1 MFGLLYNYS
10 EVDANGEVEMTTAPR
25 LISTGRSFDDI
36 QSLVLAGEGM
46 IVCKFKKFDIVNAV
60 LSQIGCY
67 FFFSADNPKGPG
79 GQSKNTYLFLEK
91 ILLSNFTKQ
100 NRPAHLPIGVQ
111 TVVSQLR
118 QCIILL

>member
-1 MFGLLYNYS
+1 MFGLLQNDS

-46 IVCKFKKFDIVNAV
+46 VVCKFKKFDIVNAV
-60 LSQIGCY
+60 LSLIGCY
-67 FFFSADNPKGPG
+67 FLFNADYPKGPG

-100 NRPAHLPIGVQ
+100 NRPANLPIGVQ

-118 QCIILL
+118 